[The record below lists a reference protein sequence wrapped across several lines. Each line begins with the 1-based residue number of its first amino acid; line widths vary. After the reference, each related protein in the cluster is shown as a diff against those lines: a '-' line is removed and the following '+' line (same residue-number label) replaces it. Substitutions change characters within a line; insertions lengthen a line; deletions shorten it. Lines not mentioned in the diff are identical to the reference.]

1 MKVDIFITMS
11 STQEI
16 ELEEG
21 KSLEQMVRDQIHL
34 PDEIMEVMEDYSWN
48 TDELTVF
55 ENYEE

>member
-21 KSLEQMVRDQIHL
+21 KSLETLVREQVDL
-34 PDEIMEVMEDYSWN
+34 PDEIMEILEHHEWLTEDF
-48 TDELTVF
+48 TVLKD
-55 ENYEE
+55 YEE

>member
-21 KSLEQMVRDQIHL
+21 KSLETLVKEQIVL
-34 PDEIMEVMEDYSWN
+34 PDEMMDIMEYHNWLTEDF
-48 TDELTVF
+48 TVL

>member
-21 KSLEQMVRDQIHL
+21 KSLETLVKEQIVL

>member
-1 MKVDIFITMS
+1 MIVDIFISMS
-11 STQEI
+11 CTKEI
-16 ELEEG
+16 DYEKG

-55 ENYEE
+55 ENNE

>member
-1 MKVDIFITMS
+1 MLVDIFISMS
-11 STQEI
+11 CTKEI
-16 ELEEG
+16 NYEEG

-55 ENYEE
+55 ENNE